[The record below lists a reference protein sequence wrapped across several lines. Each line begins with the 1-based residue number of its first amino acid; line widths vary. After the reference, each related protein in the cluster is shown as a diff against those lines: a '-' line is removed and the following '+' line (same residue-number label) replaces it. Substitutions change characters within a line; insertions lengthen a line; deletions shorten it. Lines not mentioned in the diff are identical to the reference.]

1 MHTVCSFC
9 GNINCASCALH
20 NMARMNISFLPQDQP
35 RSGLQRFIMD
45 RAFEQGD
52 WSDLNNKEQVA
63 LALSKV
69 RAENILPALTDLSH
83 GTDLLGY
90 HVKLREHLHDVIV
103 QEVSHV
109 LHESWRQTDWK
120 QVGVNQY
127 LCVIGAGVAVCMDT
141 TPHEES
147 LSLRYARELESEM
160 YLTGTAPDRV
170 RSRLGLQTNLNEK
183 LDTLL
188 ATARSRIWYWVT
200 GE

>member
-1 MHTVCSFC
+1 MYTPCSIC
-9 GNINCASCALH
+9 GNINCTHCTLEELASPLV
-20 NMARMNISFLPQDQP
+20 SFLPNEKVDCNAH
-35 RSGLQRFIMD
+35 RFMVSC
-45 RAFEQGD
+45 AFEQGN
-52 WSDLNNKEQVA
+52 WGNITTKEQIA

-69 RAENILPALTDLSH
+69 RAENILPALTDLSY

-90 HVKLREHLHDVIV
+90 QVNLREHLNDMIV
-103 QEVSHV
+103 HELSHV

-120 QVGVNQY
+120 QVGLNQY

-141 TPHEES
+141 TPMQET

-183 LDTLL
+183 LNALL